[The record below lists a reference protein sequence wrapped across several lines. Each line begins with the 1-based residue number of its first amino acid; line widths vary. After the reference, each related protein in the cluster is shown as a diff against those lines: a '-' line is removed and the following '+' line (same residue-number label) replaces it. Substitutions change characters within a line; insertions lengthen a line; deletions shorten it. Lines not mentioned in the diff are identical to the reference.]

1 MNILYRIKDEILPK
15 NKLLSLLDEKK
26 NMIQQYSLFPK
37 FTFRIMIISIIR
49 KHSYCLNT
57 MGTKYPLNNI

>member
-26 NMIQQYSLFPK
+26 KKWY
-37 FTFRIMIISIIR
+37 
-49 KHSYCLNT
+49 
-57 MGTKYPLNNI
+57 NNIPYFLNLHSELW

>member
-26 NMIQQYSLFPK
+26 KYDTTIFL
-37 FTFRIMIISIIR
+37 IS
-49 KHSYCLNT
+49 
-57 MGTKYPLNNI
+57 

>member
-37 FTFRIMIISIIR
+37 FTFRIMIISISR
-49 KHSYCLNT
+49 KH
-57 MGTKYPLNNI
+57 

>member
-26 NMIQQYSLFPK
+26 IWY
-37 FTFRIMIISIIR
+37 
-49 KHSYCLNT
+49 
-57 MGTKYPLNNI
+57 NNIPYFLNLHSELW

>member
-26 NMIQQYSLFPK
+26 NMIQL
-37 FTFRIMIISIIR
+37 IS
-49 KHSYCLNT
+49 
-57 MGTKYPLNNI
+57 

>member
-26 NMIQQYSLFPK
+26 NDTTIFL
-37 FTFRIMIISIIR
+37 IS
-49 KHSYCLNT
+49 
-57 MGTKYPLNNI
+57 

>member
-15 NKLLSLLDEKK
+15 NKLISLLDEKK

-49 KHSYCLNT
+49 KH
-57 MGTKYPLNNI
+57 